1 MIHSIIV
8 FLTLP
13 LSIFDFSQFKKYGGT
28 IGLITKVIG
37 GSILAEK
44 TVRNVYKRNT
54 NTCNASKTQEPLFM
68 PFTHSLN
75 PNLQNSFNISK

>member
-37 GSILAEK
+37 GSIIAEK
-44 TVRNVYKRNT
+44 TVRNVYKKKYKHLQRKQDSRAT
-54 NTCNASKTQEPLFM
+54 LY